1 MKRVPSAVRALEVA
15 ERRLAWGVCLDGT
28 PVVATPV
35 ALYAGGL
42 RLPWVDI
49 ERAGWAAPEL
59 TVLEAAEVEGA
70 GAVHVFEVV
79 EDKRLAETVRACVTS
94 SVVWSDRRSFGAAGS
109 VRLVGRRVPGQE
121 VLTWQQVW
129 APGTDRLDPEL
140 RARADAWVL
149 ELRKTIG

>member
-1 MKRVPSAVRALEVA
+1 VKRVPASVRAVEVA
-15 ERRLAWGVCLDGT
+15 ERRLAWGVCADGT
-28 PVVATPV
+28 ALVASPV
-35 ALYAGGL
+35 AFYAGSS

-49 ERAGWAAPEL
+49 ERAGWTAPVL
-59 TVLEAAEVEGA
+59 TVVEAAEVEGA
-70 GAVHVFEVV
+70 GAVHIFEVV
-79 EDKRLAETVRACVTS
+79 EDKQLAETVRACVLS

-129 APGTDRLDPEL
+129 APGTDRFDPAV
-140 RARADAWVL
+140 RAKADAWVL